1 VEIVQEDDRP
11 NGVSEMTATTAMISQ
26 DAPVLEASDGVLDPG
41 ATSTMATPCLV
52 A

>member
-1 VEIVQEDDRP
+1 VEIVQEGDRLE
-11 NGVSEMTATTAMISQ
+11 GVREMAGTTAMIAQ

-41 ATSTMATPCLV
+41 ATSTMATPCSV